1 MTVISIS
8 LLPHDVHLCVA
19 ENISK
24 LNETTRF
31 SFTREDVRGSAA
43 HTWASKEVV
52 LVVLLVV
59 GARPFEVEAPMKSLR
74 ISDDGDR
81 RSLMAYGAIPTETIA
96 TLQPIPSNDPRSSQ
110 LLNVISMYCK
120 EY

>member
-1 MTVISIS
+1 M
-8 LLPHDVHLCVA
+8 A

-52 LVVLLVV
+52 LVVLLLLVVVV